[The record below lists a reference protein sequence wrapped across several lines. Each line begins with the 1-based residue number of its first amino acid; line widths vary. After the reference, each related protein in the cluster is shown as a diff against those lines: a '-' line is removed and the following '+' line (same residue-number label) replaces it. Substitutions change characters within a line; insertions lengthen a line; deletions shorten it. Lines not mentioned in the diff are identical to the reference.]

1 MQLAGLAVVD
11 GEAGESAG
19 DPAGE
24 PVTVAE
30 PVPGEGLVPP
40 AAPAAGMRGPGL
52 WPAAFCSGRLE
63 PGGRGA
69 GMMPGAGGCSMA
81 AGTAGDGLTPGAGD
95 APDGHRLQVAAQ

>member
-11 GEAGESAG
+11 WGAGESAG

-24 PVTVAE
+24 PVTAGE
-30 PVPGEGLVPP
+30 PVPGERLVPP

-69 GMMPGAGGCSMA
+69 GVMPGAGGCSVA
-81 AGTAGDGLTPGAGD
+81 AGTAGDGLVLGAAV
-95 APDGHRLQVAAQ
+95 APEGHRLQVAAQ